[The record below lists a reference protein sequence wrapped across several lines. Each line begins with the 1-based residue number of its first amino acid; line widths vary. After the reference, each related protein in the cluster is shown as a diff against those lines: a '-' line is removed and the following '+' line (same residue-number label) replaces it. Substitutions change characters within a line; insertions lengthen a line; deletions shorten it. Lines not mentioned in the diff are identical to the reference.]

1 MKSINE
7 SHEVPSSFLST
18 YRLTPRI
25 MRLFVLSSGYVAVF
39 TNSLDAVY
47 WGSIVIPLAFG
58 SEVSA
63 AQAVERMQKVNPEN
77 TVVFAGGLTEYKS
90 FMAIP

>member
-1 MKSINE
+1 MAHNCKIR
-7 SHEVPSSFLST
+7 HRV
-18 YRLTPRI
+18 

-39 TNSLDAVY
+39 TNSLDATY

-63 AQAVERMQKVNPEN
+63 SDAVKRMQRCNPEN
-77 TVVFAGGLTEYKS
+77 TVVFAGGLTEYKT
-90 FMAIP
+90 FLAA